1 MRNNRTVFVALAV
14 GFIILGCNLLSTPV
28 PSPTGSPAVPFTPIL
43 APTTESSPMPAQT
56 SAASK
61 YIGLP
66 YPPAPEG
73 WQAGLGGISASAGAT
88 DFSIQELEKAGE
100 QMLWFLKLTERDS
113 QGKASWVVLDVLIR
127 SEIKEPGGLISFICQ
142 IGGKPD
148 TEIVALGEGDTQVI
162 TTINRAWR
170 ANHVTGRFEPIS
182 TEGIVCVEEPA
193 GP

>member
-1 MRNNRTVFVALAV
+1 VRRNRIVCAALAIGLSV
-14 GFIILGCNLLSTPV
+14 LGCNLLSTAV
-28 PSPTGSPAVPFTPIL
+28 PGPTGSPTVTSLPIP
-43 APTTESSPMPAQT
+43 APTTEPSPMPAQP
-56 SAASK
+56 SLAAK
-61 YIGLP
+61 FIGLP

-73 WQAGLGGISASAGAT
+73 WLAGLGGISASVGDT
-88 DFSIQELEKAGE
+88 SFSIQELEKADE
-100 QMLWFLKLTERDS
+100 QMLWFMKLTGRDS

-127 SEIKEPGGLISFICQ
+127 SEIKDPGGLILYICQ
-142 IGGKPD
+142 IGDKPD
-148 TEIVALGEGDTQVI
+148 TEIVALGEGSTQVI